1 MSFSN
6 ASEVRI
12 LSKRK
17 LPIFA
22 TILTFIGFLLL
33 YLPMFLVVQQSFNAS
48 KHGLSWGGFTLDWYT
63 GLFDNAMV
71 QTTTVNTLILAV
83 VSTLVATLL
92 GTLLAIGIH
101 RTPWGKKMRYFYDMS
116 INVPVVT
123 PDILMAI
130 ALAVVFALF
139 RSWTSFFEPGMLTMI
154 IAHVTL
160 EISFV
165 VLVVQSRLV
174 SIGKEQIEAARDLYA
189 STAGAWCRVILPQLS
204 TAIISGAL
212 LAFTLSLDDFILSFF
227 TSGPESQTLPLYIYG
242 SLKRGISPQIHAL
255 SSIIFSLTLFVMLLL
270 VLKGIRK
277 EHKLAK
283 SK

>member
-1 MSFSN
+1 M
-6 ASEVRI
+6 
-12 LSKRK
+12 SKRK
-17 LPIFA
+17 LPIVASVLAFV
-22 TILTFIGFLLL
+22 GFLLL
-33 YLPMFLVVQQSFNAS
+33 YLPMFLVAMQSVNAS
-48 KHGLSWGGFTLDWYT
+48 RHGQTWKGFTLDWYA

-71 QTTTVNTLILAV
+71 QSTTVNTLILAV
-83 VSTLVATLL
+83 ASTLIATAL
-92 GTLLAIGIH
+92 GTLLAIGLH
-101 RTPWGKKMRYFYDMS
+101 RTPWGTKMRYFFDMS

-139 RSWTSFFEPGMLTMI
+139 RSWTSLFDPGMLTMV

-165 VLVVQSRLV
+165 VLVVQSRLS

-189 STAGAWCRVILPQLS
+189 STAGAWFRVILPQLS
-204 TAIISGAL
+204 TAIVSGAL

-255 SSIIFSLTLFVMLLL
+255 STIVFGLTLFAMLLFT
-270 VLKGIRK
+270 LKGIRRERK
-277 EHKLAK
+277 IANGNTKA
-283 SK
+283 

>member
-1 MSFSN
+1 M
-6 ASEVRI
+6 
-12 LSKRK
+12 SKRK
-17 LPIFA
+17 LPIIASVLAFV
-22 TILTFIGFLLL
+22 GFLLL
-33 YLPMFLVVQQSFNAS
+33 YLPMFLVAMQSVNAS
-48 KHGLSWGGFTLDWYT
+48 RHGQAWKGFTLDWYAR
-63 GLFDNAMV
+63 LFENSMV
-71 QTTTVNTLILAV
+71 QSTTVNTLILAV
-83 VSTLVATLL
+83 ASTLIATTL
-92 GTLLAIGIH
+92 GTLLAIGLH
-101 RTPWGKKMRYFYDMS
+101 RTPWGKKMRYFFDMS

-139 RSWTSFFEPGMLTMI
+139 RSWTTIFDPGMLTMV

-165 VLVVQSRLV
+165 VLVVQSRLS

-189 STAGAWCRVILPQLS
+189 STAGAWFRVILPQLS
-204 TAIISGAL
+204 TAIVSGAL

-255 SSIIFSLTLFVMLLL
+255 STIVFGLTLFAMILFT
-270 VLKGIRK
+270 LKGIRRERK
-277 EHKLAK
+277 IASGN
-283 SK
+283 SKV

>member
-1 MSFSN
+1 M
-6 ASEVRI
+6 
-12 LSKRK
+12 SKRK
-17 LPIFA
+17 LPIVASVLAFV
-22 TILTFIGFLLL
+22 GFLLL
-33 YLPMFLVVQQSFNAS
+33 YLPMFLVAMQSVNAS
-48 KHGLSWGGFTLDWYT
+48 RHGQTWKGFTLDWYA

-71 QTTTVNTLILAV
+71 QSTTVNTLILAV
-83 VSTLVATLL
+83 ASTLIATAL
-92 GTLLAIGIH
+92 GTLLAIGLH
-101 RTPWGKKMRYFYDMS
+101 RTPWGKKMRYFFDMS

-139 RSWTSFFEPGMLTMI
+139 RSWTSLFDPGMLTMV

-165 VLVVQSRLV
+165 VLVVQSRLS

-189 STAGAWCRVILPQLS
+189 STAGAWFRVILPQLS
-204 TAIISGAL
+204 TAIVSGSL

-227 TSGPESQTLPLYIYG
+227 TSGPESQTLPLYI

-255 SSIIFSLTLFVMLLL
+255 STIVFGLTLFAMLLFT
-270 VLKGIRK
+270 LKGIRRERK
-277 EHKLAK
+277 IANGNTKV
-283 SK
+283 

>member
-1 MSFSN
+1 M
-6 ASEVRI
+6 
-12 LSKRK
+12 SKRK
-17 LPIFA
+17 LPIIASVLAFV
-22 TILTFIGFLLL
+22 GFLLL
-33 YLPMFLVVQQSFNAS
+33 YLPMFLVAMQSVNAS
-48 KHGLSWGGFTLDWYT
+48 RHGQAWKGFTLDWYAR
-63 GLFDNAMV
+63 LFENSMV
-71 QTTTVNTLILAV
+71 QSTTVNTLILAV
-83 VSTLVATLL
+83 ASTLIATTL
-92 GTLLAIGIH
+92 GTLLAIGLH
-101 RTPWGKKMRYFYDMS
+101 RTPWGKKMRYFFDMS

-139 RSWTSFFEPGMLTMI
+139 RSWTTIFDPGMLTMV

-165 VLVVQSRLV
+165 VLVVQSRLS

-189 STAGAWCRVILPQLS
+189 STAGAWFRVILPQLS
-204 TAIISGAL
+204 TAIVSGAL

-255 SSIIFSLTLFVMLLL
+255 STIVFGLTLFAMILFT
-270 VLKGIRK
+270 LKGIRRERK
-277 EHKLAK
+277 IASEN
-283 SK
+283 SKV

>member
-1 MSFSN
+1 M
-6 ASEVRI
+6 
-12 LSKRK
+12 SKRK
-17 LPIFA
+17 LP
-22 TILTFIGFLLL
+22 FITGLIALVGFVLL
-33 YLPMFLVVQQSFNAS
+33 YLPMFLVAEQSFNAS
-48 KHGLSWGGFTLDWYT
+48 RHGQTWKGFTLDWYL

-71 QTTTVNTLILAV
+71 QTTTVNTVILAV
-83 VSTLVATLL
+83 VSTLIATIL
-92 GTLLAIGIH
+92 GTLLAIGLH
-101 RTPWGKKMRYFYDMS
+101 RTPWGKKMRTFFDMS

-139 RSWTSFFEPGMLTMI
+139 RSWTTVFDPGMLTMT

-165 VLVVQSRLV
+165 VLIVQSRL
-174 SIGKEQIEAARDLYA
+174 SGIGKEQIEAARDLYA
-189 STAGAWCRVILPQLS
+189 STAGAWFRVILPQLS
-204 TAIISGAL
+204 TAIVSGAL

-255 SSIIFSLTLFVMLLL
+255 STIVFSLTLFVMLLL
-270 VLKGIRK
+270 VLHGIRK
-277 EHKLAK
+277 ERKIERKKA
-283 SK
+283 

>member
-1 MSFSN
+1 M
-6 ASEVRI
+6 
-12 LSKRK
+12 SKRK
-17 LPIFA
+17 LPLFVS
-22 TILTFIGFLLL
+22 ILAFIGFALL
-33 YLPMFLVVQQSFNAS
+33 YLPMFLVVEQSFNSS
-48 KHGLSWGGFTLDWYT
+48 KHGQSWAGFTLDWYT

-71 QTTTVNTLILAV
+71 QTTTVNTVILAV
-83 VSTLVATLL
+83 VSTLISTLL

-101 RTPWGKKMRYFYDMS
+101 RTPWGKRMRYFYDMS

-139 RSWTSFFEPGMLTMI
+139 RSWTSLFEPGMLTMI

-227 TSGPESQTLPLYIYG
+227 TSGPDSQTLPLYIYG

-255 SSIIFSLTLFVMLLL
+255 STIIFSLTLFIMLLL

-277 EHKLAK
+277 ERRLAK

>member
-1 MSFSN
+1 M
-6 ASEVRI
+6 
-12 LSKRK
+12 SKRK
-17 LPIFA
+17 LPIIASVLAFV
-22 TILTFIGFLLL
+22 GFLLL
-33 YLPMFLVVQQSFNAS
+33 YLPMFLVAMQSVNAS
-48 KHGLSWGGFTLDWYT
+48 RHGQAWKGFTLDWYAQ
-63 GLFDNAMV
+63 LFENSMV
-71 QTTTVNTLILAV
+71 QSTTVNTLILAV
-83 VSTLVATLL
+83 ASTLIATTL
-92 GTLLAIGIH
+92 GTLLAIGLH
-101 RTPWGKKMRYFYDMS
+101 RTPWGKKMRYFFDMS

-139 RSWTSFFEPGMLTMI
+139 RSWTTIFDPGMLTMV

-165 VLVVQSRLV
+165 VLVVQSRLS

-189 STAGAWCRVILPQLS
+189 STAGAWFRVILPQLS
-204 TAIISGAL
+204 TAIVSGAL

-255 SSIIFSLTLFVMLLL
+255 STIVFGLTLFAMILFT
-270 VLKGIRK
+270 LKGIRRERK
-277 EHKLAK
+277 IANGN
-283 SK
+283 SKV

>member
-1 MSFSN
+1 M
-6 ASEVRI
+6 
-12 LSKRK
+12 SKRK

-22 TILTFIGFLLL
+22 TVLTFIGFLLL

-165 VLVVQSRLV
+165 VLIVQSRLV

>member
-1 MSFSN
+1 M
-6 ASEVRI
+6 
-12 LSKRK
+12 SKRK

-22 TILTFIGFLLL
+22 TVLAIIGFVLL
-33 YLPMFLVVQQSFNAS
+33 YLPMFLVVEQSFNAS
-48 KHGLSWGGFTLDWYT
+48 KHGQSWGGFTLDWYT
-63 GLFDNAMV
+63 GLASNSMV

-83 VSTLVATLL
+83 VSTLIATIL

-101 RTPWGKKMRYFYDMS
+101 RTPWGKKVGYFYDMS

-130 ALAVVFALF
+130 ALVSVFALF
-139 RSWTSFFEPGMLTMI
+139 RSWTSVFDPGMLTMT

-174 SIGKEQIEAARDLYA
+174 SIGKDQIEAARDLYA
-189 STAGAWCRVILPQLS
+189 STAGAWFRVIIPQLS

-227 TSGPESQTLPLYIYG
+227 TSGPDSQTLPLYIYG
-242 SLKRGISPQIHAL
+242 SLKRGVSPQIHAL
-255 SSIIFSLTLFVMLLL
+255 SSIIFGLTLFIMILM

-277 EHKLAK
+277 ERKLLK
-283 SK
+283 LTQSPKG

>member
-1 MSFSN
+1 M
-6 ASEVRI
+6 
-12 LSKRK
+12 SKRK
-17 LPIFA
+17 LPIIASVLAFV
-22 TILTFIGFLLL
+22 GFLLL
-33 YLPMFLVVQQSFNAS
+33 YLPMFLVAMQSVNAS
-48 KHGLSWGGFTLDWYT
+48 RHGQAWKGFTLDWYAQ
-63 GLFDNAMV
+63 LFENSMV
-71 QTTTVNTLILAV
+71 QSTTVNTLILAV
-83 VSTLVATLL
+83 ASTLIATTL
-92 GTLLAIGIH
+92 GTLLAIGLH
-101 RTPWGKKMRYFYDMS
+101 RTPWGKKMRYFFDMS

-139 RSWTSFFEPGMLTMI
+139 RSWTTIFDPGMLTMV

-165 VLVVQSRLV
+165 VLVVQSRLS

-189 STAGAWCRVILPQLS
+189 STAGAWFRVILPQLS
-204 TAIISGAL
+204 TAIVSGAL

-255 SSIIFSLTLFVMLLL
+255 STIVFGLTLFAMILFT
-270 VLKGIRK
+270 LKGIRRERK
-277 EHKLAK
+277 IASEN
-283 SK
+283 SKV